1 MAQAN
6 RLYPASWNAATK
18 IVTSLAIV
26 VTAAVALRQGV
37 TLGFGGLI
45 AMCTLAFLFAPRGY
59 SIGADR
65 LLLHRPIGVKEI
77 PFSAIAAARKLTEPD
92 LDGMVNLWGNA
103 GLFGIYGHFYSGRFG
118 LHRWYA
124 TRNSDLVALK
134 TGRGVL
140 IISPDRVDDF
150 LSELKLR
157 AS

>member
-18 IVTSLAIV
+18 VVTSLAIV
-26 VTAAVALRQGV
+26 VTAVVALHQGV
-37 TLGFGGLI
+37 SLGCGGLLL
-45 AMCTLAFLFAPRGY
+45 MCTLAFLFAPRGY
-59 SIGADR
+59 TIGADR
-65 LLLHRPIGVKEI
+65 LLLHRPIGVKAI
-77 PFSAIAAARKLTEPD
+77 PFSAIAAARRITDPE
-92 LDGMVNLWGNA
+92 LDGVVNLWGNA
-103 GLFGIYGHFYSGRFG
+103 GLFGVYGHFYSGRFG

-124 TRNSDLVALK
+124 SRSSNLVALK